1 MFELSVTDLLTD
13 LKQTE
18 AAATL
23 RLTQWMAPSAYE
35 LRMAAAEELCQRYSI
50 DSIGPDP
57 DGDRAVAMIV
67 LSILDGGRRV
77 DIGCAAVMDKTG
89 QYEEFEGPVVE
100 VKRVYVRPEYRGN
113 GYSRLLMDEV
123 ESQVR
128 RYSQRAD
135 RLGLRVV
142 LETGTEQPE
151 ALNLYRS
158 LGYVPIDTYGEWKND
173 PLSRCFELILD

>member
-1 MFELSVTDLLTD
+1 MTDLLTD
-13 LKQTE
+13 LKQAE

-35 LRMAAAEELCQRYSI
+35 LRMAASDELCQRYAT

-77 DIGCAAVMDKTG
+77 DVGCAALMDQTG
-89 QYEEFEGPVVE
+89 LYEEFSGPVVE
-100 VKRVYVRPEYRGN
+100 VKRVFVRPEYRGN

-142 LETGTEQPE
+142 LEAGTEQPE
-151 ALNLYRS
+151 ALNLYTS
-158 LGYVPIDTYGEWKND
+158 LGYTPIPTYGEWKSD
-173 PLSRCFELILD
+173 PMSRCFELNLD